1 MKTNLY
7 SFYTSHH
14 VRMYVYVY
22 VCVCRSVEGVS
33 EALRGE
39 AEPDGEGERRGQEPG
54 RRPEMGKNYDLYTV
68 YTILYTLLDT
78 LRCVYIFIVH
88 YIYSAYS
95 HVYVL

>member
-1 MKTNLY
+1 
-7 SFYTSHH
+7 
-14 VRMYVYVY
+14 MYVY
-22 VCVCRSVEGVS
+22 RSVEGVS
-33 EALRGE
+33 EAHRGE

-88 YIYSAYS
+88 YI
-95 HVYVL
+95 